1 MFLCL
6 LAGKSYTCLSFNL
19 HMYTYL
25 RMILIRFVLLVA
37 FTEYVLR
44 LKKRDPDMFRYVIA
58 YQIPYTE
65 LQFSAP
71 NNEHGYL

>member
-6 LAGKSYTCLSFNL
+6 IAGKSYNFLSFNL

-25 RMILIRFVLLVA
+25 RMIHIRFVLLVA

>member
-1 MFLCL
+1 
-6 LAGKSYTCLSFNL
+6 
-19 HMYTYL
+19 MYTYL
-25 RMILIRFVLLVA
+25 RMIHIRFVLLVA